1 MRTRYVKRLTR
12 SLLTQLNSPQS
23 QRFFSSTTTTKSP
36 LRHHQT
42 TLISTRPIYSPPK
55 FLQITTFAAKSESI
69 FDAADELREDDN
81 KHDVASERK
90 EPLHEFSRNV
100 VVLTCESKAEDG
112 KCVVYLVGTAH
123 VSQASCREVEA
134 VIRHVKPQVV
144 FLELCASRVGLL
156 TIRNLKVC
164 PWKVSC
170 FLSFIYVLY
179 PSIFHF
185 LVSLLLVV
193 KAPTMKEMIE
203 KWKKTQNAPQIF
215 LSWFY
220 ATVGDKLGVVPGSEF
235 QVAFEEARKCEAKVV
250 LGDRPAQITFRRTQG
265 KLPFWHK
272 VKFLCAVFVQTLF
285 SSSSKSIDTMVKS
298 LNSLCLHF
306 FRPILFLSF
315 ICRNY

>member
-123 VSQASCREVEA
+123 VSQ
-134 VIRHVKPQVV
+134 VK
-144 FLELCASRVGLL
+144 ADS
-156 TIRNLKVC
+156 
-164 PWKVSC
+164 SC
-170 FLSFIYVLY
+170 FFFCVFSG
-179 PSIFHF
+179 SGC
-185 LVSLLLVV
+185 SR
-193 KAPTMKEMIE
+193 KG
-203 KWKKTQNAPQIF
+203 N
-215 LSWFY
+215 SWFER
-220 ATVGDKLGVVPGSEF
+220 A
-235 QVAFEEARKCEAKVV
+235 
-250 LGDRPAQITFRRTQG
+250 
-265 KLPFWHK
+265 
-272 VKFLCAVFVQTLF
+272 
-285 SSSSKSIDTMVKS
+285 
-298 LNSLCLHF
+298 
-306 FRPILFLSF
+306 
-315 ICRNY
+315 